1 MSEQTDVRETLHQY
15 ALSAPKT
22 SGVYLWR
29 DEKDIVIY
37 VGKAKSLK
45 NRLSSYFASKR
56 DIKTRILVSRAR
68 RIEYI
73 QTDNEYEALLLEN
86 NLIKKYKPRYNINLK
101 DGKTYPVLKITN
113 ERYPRLYRTRRI
125 QNDGA
130 RYFGPFPNVPAVDDF
145 LSLVKR
151 TYTLRQCKR
160 LKKREPCLYF
170 HIGRCSAPCA
180 DKIAESDYQKE
191 IDEIALLLEGDLKKP
206 LAELTEKMKAAA
218 AAREFEKAARI
229 RDGMQ
234 AVQALR
240 GQNSVE
246 DMDPE
251 ARDYI
256 GWAAEG
262 ALVTFTVF
270 KMRGGKVVG
279 RDLYRTESLKDE
291 SEVLPEFLIAYYTD
305 PKQIPPHIFVC
316 AGQEYELA
324 EQWFADRL
332 GVKVTIT
339 AIPLEERKQASGT
352 EADTENHTTMSKNS
366 YRTEGR
372 LGTDISKTL
381 PEGAATMDSIQ
392 TTAPVVAEK
401 APIYGDVIYDTVT
414 PDQAATTPTSGSAS
428 EVAASKQAAASDSA
442 DRLDVSNQ
450 TADISDSV
458 NRRSVPDRSMA
469 PRLPPA
475 VLRRHKAA
483 LAMAQFNAKE
493 DAARRL
499 KELGDFPALEEL
511 QKLLS
516 LDHPPHRIEGFD
528 IAHLHGKYTV
538 ASLISFKDGNP
549 DKKNYRIFRLR
560 TTDGI
565 IDDYASMR
573 EAVARRYTRLLNEAA
588 ELPDLIMIDGGIG
601 QVNAAKAVLDA
612 LELDI
617 PLVGLAEKNEE
628 LYRPHNNTPIVLPRR
643 SAALRVLQRVRDE
656 THRFANTRNNRLR
669 SKEELHLQFEQLPY
683 IGEKRAARLL
693 RSFSSIEKL
702 AAASVETAAAAARI
716 TQTQAEEVIA
726 AARKA
731 AAQSPSL

>member
-1 MSEQTDVRETLHQY
+1 MSEQADVREALHQY

-145 LSLVKR
+145 LSLIKR

-180 DKIAESDYQKE
+180 DKISETDYRKD

-234 AVQALR
+234 AVRALR

-256 GWAAEG
+256 GWASEG
-262 ALVTFTVF
+262 ALITFTVF

-291 SEVLPEFLIAYYTD
+291 AEVLPEFLIAYYTD

-339 AIPLEERKQASGT
+339 AIPLEERKQASDDTTAASIEET
-352 EADTENHTTMSKNS
+352 ESV
-366 YRTEGR
+366 
-372 LGTDISKTL
+372 
-381 PEGAATMDSIQ
+381 AATTDFIK
-392 TTAPVVAEK
+392 TTALVAAEKTPVYGAVTPDEAATAPVSDRASEPEALK
-401 APIYGDVIYDTVT
+401 QT
-414 PDQAATTPTSGSAS
+414 ATTSNNLGRSEIPERSA
-428 EVAASKQAAASDSA
+428 A
-442 DRLDVSNQ
+442 DRL
-450 TADISDSV
+450 
-458 NRRSVPDRSMA
+458 
-469 PRLPPA
+469 PPS

-493 DAARRL
+493 DAAHRV

-511 QKLLS
+511 QKILS
-516 LDHPPHRIEGFD
+516 LDRPPHRIEGFD

-628 LYRPHNNTPIVLPRR
+628 LYRPHINKPIVLPRR

-669 SKEELHLQFEQLPY
+669 SKEELHLQFEQLPH

-702 AAASVETAAAAARI
+702 AAASVEAAAAAARI
-716 TQTQAEEVIA
+716 TQAQAEEVIA
-726 AARKA
+726 AARKTA
-731 AAQSPSL
+731 LKNAL

>member
-1 MSEQTDVRETLHQY
+1 MSEQADVREALHQY

-145 LSLVKR
+145 LSLIKR

-180 DKIAESDYQKE
+180 EKISETDYRKD
-191 IDEIALLLEGDLKKP
+191 IDEIALLLEGDVKKP

-234 AVQALR
+234 AVRALR

-251 ARDYI
+251 SRDYI

-262 ALVTFTVF
+262 ALITFTVF

-305 PKQIPPHIFVC
+305 PKQIPPHIFVS

-339 AIPLEERKQASGT
+339 AIPLEDRKQASATDMESLTAVNEHSYHIDNT
-352 EADTENHTTMSKNS
+352 EA
-366 YRTEGR
+366 
-372 LGTDISKTL
+372 
-381 PEGAATMDSIQ
+381 A
-392 TTAPVVAEK
+392 VAEK
-401 APIYGDVIYDTVT
+401 TPVYGAVT
-414 PDQAATTPTSGSAS
+414 PDEAATTPVSGSAS
-428 EVAASKQAAASDSA
+428 EPEISKQTAA
-442 DRLDVSNQ
+442 DRLSP
-450 TADISDSV
+450 S
-458 NRRSVPDRSMA
+458 
-469 PRLPPA
+469 

-493 DAARRL
+493 DVARRV

-511 QKLLS
+511 QKILS
-516 LDHPPHRIEGFD
+516 LDRPPHRIEGFD

-628 LYRPHNNTPIVLPRR
+628 LYRPHINKPIVLPRR

-669 SKEELHLQFEQLPY
+669 SKEELHLQFEQLPH

-702 AAASVETAAAAARI
+702 AAASTEAAAAAARI
-716 TQTQAEEVIA
+716 TQAQAEEVIA
-726 AARKA
+726 AARKVSGHGSA
-731 AAQSPSL
+731 RV

>member
-1 MSEQTDVRETLHQY
+1 MSEQADVREALHQY

-145 LSLVKR
+145 LSLIKR

-180 DKIAESDYQKE
+180 DKISETDYRKD

-234 AVQALR
+234 AVRALR

-262 ALVTFTVF
+262 ALITFTVF

-291 SEVLPEFLIAYYTD
+291 AEVLPEFLIAYYTD

-339 AIPLEERKQASGT
+339 AIPLEERKQAAAT
-352 EADTENHTTMSKNS
+352 DTESLTAVNEHS
-366 YRTEGR
+366 YRIDNTE
-372 LGTDISKTL
+372 TAAAEKT
-381 PEGAATMDSIQ
+381 PVYGAVTPDEAA
-392 TTAPVVAEK
+392 TAPVSDRASEPEALK
-401 APIYGDVIYDTVT
+401 QT
-414 PDQAATTPTSGSAS
+414 ATTSNNLGRSEIPERSA
-428 EVAASKQAAASDSA
+428 A
-442 DRLDVSNQ
+442 DRL
-450 TADISDSV
+450 
-458 NRRSVPDRSMA
+458 
-469 PRLPPA
+469 PPS

-493 DAARRL
+493 DAARRV

-511 QKLLS
+511 QKILS
-516 LDHPPHRIEGFD
+516 LDRPPHRIEGFD

-601 QVNAAKAVLDA
+601 QVNAAKAILDA

-628 LYRPHNNTPIVLPRR
+628 LYRPHINKPIVLPRR

-669 SKEELHLQFEQLPY
+669 SKEELHLQFEQLPH

-702 AAASVETAAAAARI
+702 AAASVEAAAAAARI
-716 TQTQAEEVIA
+716 TQAQAEEVIA
-726 AARKA
+726 AARKTA
-731 AAQSPSL
+731 LKNAL

>member
-1 MSEQTDVRETLHQY
+1 MSEQADVREALHQY

-145 LSLVKR
+145 LSLIKR

-180 DKIAESDYQKE
+180 DKISETDYRKD

-234 AVQALR
+234 AVRALR

-262 ALVTFTVF
+262 ALITFTVF

-291 SEVLPEFLIAYYTD
+291 AEVLPEFLIAYYTD

-339 AIPLEERKQASGT
+339 AIPLEDRRQAAATDTESPTAVNEHSYHIDNTEAAAAEKTPVYGAVT
-352 EADTENHTTMSKNS
+352 PDEADTV
-366 YRTEGR
+366 
-372 LGTDISKTL
+372 
-381 PEGAATMDSIQ
+381 
-392 TTAPVVAEK
+392 PV
-401 APIYGDVIYDTVT
+401 
-414 PDQAATTPTSGSAS
+414 SGSAS
-428 EVAASKQAAASDSA
+428 EPETAKQTAASSNSVDRSEIPERSAA
-442 DRLDVSNQ
+442 DRL
-450 TADISDSV
+450 
-458 NRRSVPDRSMA
+458 
-469 PRLPPA
+469 PPS

-493 DAARRL
+493 DAVRRV

-511 QKLLS
+511 QKILS
-516 LDHPPHRIEGFD
+516 LDRPPHRIEGFD

-628 LYRPHNNTPIVLPRR
+628 LYRPHINKPIVLPRR

-669 SKEELHLQFEQLPY
+669 SKEELHLQFEQLPH

-702 AAASVETAAAAARI
+702 AAASVEAAAAAARI
-716 TQTQAEEVIA
+716 TQAQAEEVIA
-726 AARKA
+726 AARETALKNA
-731 AAQSPSL
+731 L

>member
-1 MSEQTDVRETLHQY
+1 MSEQADVREALHQY

-145 LSLVKR
+145 LSLIKR

-180 DKIAESDYQKE
+180 DKISETDYRKD

-234 AVQALR
+234 AVRALR

-262 ALVTFTVF
+262 ALITFTVF

-291 SEVLPEFLIAYYTD
+291 AEVLPEFLIAYYTD

-324 EQWFADRL
+324 EQWFANRL

-339 AIPLEERKQASGT
+339 AIPLEERKQAAATDTESLTAVNEHSYRIDNT
-352 EADTENHTTMSKNS
+352 EAAAAE
-366 YRTEGR
+366 
-372 LGTDISKTL
+372 KT
-381 PEGAATMDSIQ
+381 PVYGAVTPDEAA
-392 TTAPVVAEK
+392 TAPVSDRASE
-401 APIYGDVIYDTVT
+401 
-414 PDQAATTPTSGSAS
+414 PDALKQTAATSNTAGRSEIPERSA
-428 EVAASKQAAASDSA
+428 A
-442 DRLDVSNQ
+442 DRLHPS
-450 TADISDSV
+450 
-458 NRRSVPDRSMA
+458 
-469 PRLPPA
+469 

-493 DAARRL
+493 DAARRI

-511 QKLLS
+511 QKILS
-516 LDHPPHRIEGFD
+516 LDRPPHRIEGFD

-628 LYRPHNNTPIVLPRR
+628 LYRPHINKPIVLPRR

-669 SKEELHLQFEQLPY
+669 SKEELHLRFEQLPH

-702 AAASVETAAAAARI
+702 AAASVEAAAAAARI
-716 TQTQAEEVIA
+716 TQAQAEEVIA
-726 AARKA
+726 AARKTA
-731 AAQSPSL
+731 LKNAL

>member
-1 MSEQTDVRETLHQY
+1 MSEQADVREALHQY

-145 LSLVKR
+145 LSLIKR

-180 DKIAESDYQKE
+180 DKISETDYRKD

-234 AVQALR
+234 AVRALR

-291 SEVLPEFLIAYYTD
+291 AEVLPEFLIAYYTD

-316 AGQEYELA
+316 AGQEYELT

-339 AIPLEERKQASGT
+339 AIPLEDRKQASATDTESLTAVNEHSYNIDNTEAAVAEKTPVYGAVT
-352 EADTENHTTMSKNS
+352 PDEADTV
-366 YRTEGR
+366 
-372 LGTDISKTL
+372 
-381 PEGAATMDSIQ
+381 
-392 TTAPVVAEK
+392 PV
-401 APIYGDVIYDTVT
+401 
-414 PDQAATTPTSGSAS
+414 SGSAS
-428 EVAASKQAAASDSA
+428 EPEVSKQTAATSNTAGRSEIPERSAA
-442 DRLDVSNQ
+442 DRL
-450 TADISDSV
+450 
-458 NRRSVPDRSMA
+458 
-469 PRLPPA
+469 PPS

-493 DAARRL
+493 DAARRI

-511 QKLLS
+511 QKILS
-516 LDHPPHRIEGFD
+516 LDRPPHRIEGFD

-628 LYRPHNNTPIVLPRR
+628 LYRPHINKPIVLPRR

-669 SKEELHLQFEQLPY
+669 SKEELHLQFEQLPH

-702 AAASVETAAAAARI
+702 AAASVEAAAAAARI
-716 TQTQAEEVIA
+716 TQAQAEEVIA
-726 AARKA
+726 AARKTA
-731 AAQSPSL
+731 ARPAL

>member
-1 MSEQTDVRETLHQY
+1 MSEQADVREALHQY

-37 VGKAKSLK
+37 IGKAKSLK

-113 ERYPRLYRTRRI
+113 ERYPRLFRTRRI

-145 LSLVKR
+145 LSLIKR

-180 DKIAESDYQKE
+180 DKISETDYRKD

-234 AVQALR
+234 AVRALR

-262 ALVTFTVF
+262 ALITFTVF

-291 SEVLPEFLIAYYTD
+291 AEVLPEFLIAYYTD
-305 PKQIPPHIFVC
+305 PKQTPPHIFVC

-339 AIPLEERKQASGT
+339 AIPLEDRKQASDDTTAAFIEET
-352 EADTENHTTMSKNS
+352 ESV
-366 YRTEGR
+366 
-372 LGTDISKTL
+372 
-381 PEGAATMDSIQ
+381 AATTDFIQ
-392 TTAPVVAEK
+392 TTALVAAEK
-401 APIYGDVIYDTVT
+401 TPVYG
-414 PDQAATTPTSGSAS
+414 
-428 EVAASKQAAASDSA
+428 
-442 DRLDVSNQ
+442 
-450 TADISDSV
+450 TAI
-458 NRRSVPDRSMA
+458 
-469 PRLPPA
+469 
-475 VLRRHKAA
+475 LRRHKAA

-493 DAARRL
+493 DAARRI

-511 QKLLS
+511 QKILS
-516 LDHPPHRIEGFD
+516 LDRPPHRIEGFD

-601 QVNAAKAVLDA
+601 QVNAAKAILDA

-628 LYRPHNNTPIVLPRR
+628 LYRPHINKPIILPRR

-669 SKEELHLQFEQLPY
+669 SKEELHLRFEQLPH

-702 AAASVETAAAAARI
+702 AAASVEAAAAAARI
-716 TQTQAEEVIA
+716 TQAQAEEVIA

-731 AAQSPSL
+731 AARPVL

>member
-1 MSEQTDVRETLHQY
+1 MSEQADVREALHQY

-45 NRLSSYFASKR
+45 NRLSSYFASRR

-113 ERYPRLYRTRRI
+113 ERYPRIYRTRRI

-130 RYFGPFPNVPAVDDF
+130 RYFGPFPNVPAIDDF

-151 TYTLRQCKR
+151 TYGLRQCKH

-180 DKIAESDYQKE
+180 DKISESDYRKD

-234 AVQALR
+234 AVRALR
-240 GQNSVE
+240 GQNTVE

-251 ARDYI
+251 SRDYI

-262 ALVTFTVF
+262 VLITFTVF

-291 SEVLPEFLIAYYTD
+291 AEVLPEFLIAYYTD

-324 EQWFADRL
+324 EQWFADKL

-339 AIPLEERKQASGT
+339 AIPLDGQKHHH
-352 EADTENHTTMSKNS
+352 EADTAVASVPGKTAVSVAAEKTPVYAADTT
-366 YRTEGR
+366 
-372 LGTDISKTL
+372 DL
-381 PEGAATMDSIQ
+381 PDTADAATVDNKDLPDVPERIVKATGNAASGGITSLNTARTA
-392 TTAPVVAEK
+392 TTA
-401 APIYGDVIYDTVT
+401 
-414 PDQAATTPTSGSAS
+414 
-428 EVAASKQAAASDSA
+428 
-442 DRLDVSNQ
+442 
-450 TADISDSV
+450 
-458 NRRSVPDRSMA
+458 M
-469 PRLPPA
+469 PPA
-475 VLRRHKAA
+475 ILRRHKAA

-493 DAARRL
+493 DAARRI

-511 QKLLS
+511 QKILS
-516 LDHPPHRIEGFD
+516 LDRPPHRIEGFD

-628 LYRPHNNTPIVLPRR
+628 LYRPHINKPIVLPRR

-669 SKEELHLQFEQLPY
+669 SKEELHLRFEQLPH

-702 AAASVETAAAAARI
+702 TAASPEAAAAAAGI
-716 TQTQAEEVIA
+716 TQAQAEEVIN

-731 AAQSPSL
+731 TAHTDL

>member
-1 MSEQTDVRETLHQY
+1 MSEQADVREALHQY

-145 LSLVKR
+145 LSLIKR

-180 DKIAESDYQKE
+180 DKISETDYRKD

-234 AVQALR
+234 AVRALR

-291 SEVLPEFLIAYYTD
+291 AEVLPEFLIAYYTD

-339 AIPLEERKQASGT
+339 AIPLEDRKQASATDTESLTAVNEHSYNIDNT
-352 EADTENHTTMSKNS
+352 EAAVAE
-366 YRTEGR
+366 
-372 LGTDISKTL
+372 KT
-381 PEGAATMDSIQ
+381 PVYGAVTPDEAA
-392 TTAPVVAEK
+392 TAPVS
-401 APIYGDVIYDTVT
+401 D
-414 PDQAATTPTSGSAS
+414 SAS
-428 EVAASKQAAASDSA
+428 EPEALKQTAATSNSAGRSEIPERSAA
-442 DRLDVSNQ
+442 DRL
-450 TADISDSV
+450 
-458 NRRSVPDRSMA
+458 
-469 PRLPPA
+469 PPS

-493 DAARRL
+493 DAARRI

-511 QKLLS
+511 QKILS
-516 LDHPPHRIEGFD
+516 LDRPPHRIEGFD

-560 TTDGI
+560 TTDDI

-628 LYRPHNNTPIVLPRR
+628 LYRPHINKPIVLPRR

-669 SKEELHLQFEQLPY
+669 SKEELHLQFEQLPH

-702 AAASVETAAAAARI
+702 AAASVEAAAAAARI
-716 TQTQAEEVIA
+716 TQAQAEEVIA
-726 AARKA
+726 AARKTA
-731 AAQSPSL
+731 LKDAL

>member
-1 MSEQTDVRETLHQY
+1 MSEQADVREALHQY

-101 DGKTYPVLKITN
+101 DGQTYPVLKITN
-113 ERYPRLYRTRRI
+113 ERYPRLFRTRRI

-145 LSLVKR
+145 LSLIKR

-180 DKIAESDYQKE
+180 DKISETDYRKD

-234 AVQALR
+234 AVRALR

-262 ALVTFTVF
+262 ALITFTVF

-291 SEVLPEFLIAYYTD
+291 AEVLPEFLIAYYTD

-339 AIPLEERKQASGT
+339 AIPLEDRKQASATDTESLTAVNEHSYNIDNTEAAVAEKTPVYGAVT
-352 EADTENHTTMSKNS
+352 PDEADTV
-366 YRTEGR
+366 
-372 LGTDISKTL
+372 
-381 PEGAATMDSIQ
+381 
-392 TTAPVVAEK
+392 PV
-401 APIYGDVIYDTVT
+401 
-414 PDQAATTPTSGSAS
+414 SGSAS
-428 EVAASKQAAASDSA
+428 EPEVSKQTAATSNTAGRSEIPERSAA
-442 DRLDVSNQ
+442 DRL
-450 TADISDSV
+450 
-458 NRRSVPDRSMA
+458 
-469 PRLPPA
+469 PPS

-493 DAARRL
+493 DAARRV

-511 QKLLS
+511 QKILS
-516 LDHPPHRIEGFD
+516 LDRPPHRIEGFD

-565 IDDYASMR
+565 IDVYASMR

-628 LYRPHNNTPIVLPRR
+628 LYRPHINKPIVLPRR

-669 SKEELHLQFEQLPY
+669 SKEELHLRFEQLPH

-702 AAASVETAAAAARI
+702 AAASVEAAAAAARI
-716 TQTQAEEVIA
+716 TQAQAEEVIA

-731 AAQSPSL
+731 TARPVL

>member
-1 MSEQTDVRETLHQY
+1 MSEQADVREALHQY

-145 LSLVKR
+145 LSLIKR

-180 DKIAESDYQKE
+180 DKISETDYRKD

-234 AVQALR
+234 AVRALR

-262 ALVTFTVF
+262 ALITFTVF

-291 SEVLPEFLIAYYTD
+291 AEVLPEFLIAYYTD

-339 AIPLEERKQASGT
+339 AIPLEDRKQASATDTESLTAINERSYHIDNTETAAAEKTPVYGAVT
-352 EADTENHTTMSKNS
+352 PDEADTT
-366 YRTEGR
+366 
-372 LGTDISKTL
+372 
-381 PEGAATMDSIQ
+381 
-392 TTAPVVAEK
+392 PV
-401 APIYGDVIYDTVT
+401 
-414 PDQAATTPTSGSAS
+414 SGSAS
-428 EVAASKQAAASDSA
+428 EPEVSKQTAAISNTAGRSEIPERSAA
-442 DRLDVSNQ
+442 DRL
-450 TADISDSV
+450 
-458 NRRSVPDRSMA
+458 
-469 PRLPPA
+469 PPS

-493 DAARRL
+493 DAARRI

-511 QKLLS
+511 QKILS
-516 LDHPPHRIEGFD
+516 LDRPPHRIEGFD

-601 QVNAAKAVLDA
+601 QVNAAKTVLDA

-628 LYRPHNNTPIVLPRR
+628 LYRPHINKPIVLPRR

-669 SKEELHLQFEQLPY
+669 SKEELHLQFEQLPH

-702 AAASVETAAAAARI
+702 AAASVEAAAAAARI
-716 TQTQAEEVIA
+716 TQAQAEEVIA
-726 AARKA
+726 AARKTA
-731 AAQSPSL
+731 LKNAL

>member
-1 MSEQTDVRETLHQY
+1 MSEQADVREALHQY

-145 LSLVKR
+145 LSLIKR

-180 DKIAESDYQKE
+180 DKISETDYRKD

-234 AVQALR
+234 AVRALR

-291 SEVLPEFLIAYYTD
+291 AEVLPEFLIAYYTD

-339 AIPLEERKQASGT
+339 AIPLEDRKQASATDTESLTAVNEHSYNIDNTEAAAAEKTPVYGAVT
-352 EADTENHTTMSKNS
+352 PDEADTV
-366 YRTEGR
+366 
-372 LGTDISKTL
+372 
-381 PEGAATMDSIQ
+381 
-392 TTAPVVAEK
+392 PV
-401 APIYGDVIYDTVT
+401 
-414 PDQAATTPTSGSAS
+414 SGSAS
-428 EVAASKQAAASDSA
+428 EPEVSKQTAATSNTAGRSEIPERSAA
-442 DRLDVSNQ
+442 DRL
-450 TADISDSV
+450 
-458 NRRSVPDRSMA
+458 
-469 PRLPPA
+469 PPS

-493 DAARRL
+493 DAARRI

-511 QKLLS
+511 QKILS
-516 LDHPPHRIEGFD
+516 LDRPPHRIEGFD

-628 LYRPHNNTPIVLPRR
+628 LYRPHINKPIVLPRR

-669 SKEELHLQFEQLPY
+669 SKEELHLQFEQLPH

-702 AAASVETAAAAARI
+702 AAASVEAAAAAARI
-716 TQTQAEEVIA
+716 TQAQAEEVIA
-726 AARKA
+726 AARKTA
-731 AAQSPSL
+731 ARPASL

>member
-1 MSEQTDVRETLHQY
+1 MSEQADVREALHQY

-145 LSLVKR
+145 LSLIKR

-180 DKIAESDYQKE
+180 DKISETDYRKD

-206 LAELTEKMKAAA
+206 LAELTEKMKDAA

-234 AVQALR
+234 AVRALR

-262 ALVTFTVF
+262 ALITFTVF

-291 SEVLPEFLIAYYTD
+291 AEVLPEFLIAYYTD
-305 PKQIPPHIFVC
+305 PKQTPPHIFVC

-339 AIPLEERKQASGT
+339 AIPLEERKQASATDTESLTAVNEHSYHIDNTEAAAAEKTPVYGAVT
-352 EADTENHTTMSKNS
+352 PDEADTT
-366 YRTEGR
+366 
-372 LGTDISKTL
+372 
-381 PEGAATMDSIQ
+381 
-392 TTAPVVAEK
+392 PV
-401 APIYGDVIYDTVT
+401 
-414 PDQAATTPTSGSAS
+414 SGSAS
-428 EVAASKQAAASDSA
+428 EPETAKQTAASSNSVDRSEIPERSAA
-442 DRLDVSNQ
+442 DRL
-450 TADISDSV
+450 
-458 NRRSVPDRSMA
+458 
-469 PRLPPA
+469 PPS

-493 DAARRL
+493 DAARRV

-511 QKLLS
+511 QKILS
-516 LDHPPHRIEGFD
+516 LDRPPHRIEGFD

-538 ASLISFKDGNP
+538 ASLISFMDGNP

-628 LYRPHNNTPIVLPRR
+628 LYRPHINKPIVLPRR

-669 SKEELHLQFEQLPY
+669 SKEELHLQFEQLPH

-702 AAASVETAAAAARI
+702 AAASVEAAAAAARI
-716 TQTQAEEVIA
+716 TQAQAEEVIA
-726 AARKA
+726 AARKTA
-731 AAQSPSL
+731 LKNAL

>member
-1 MSEQTDVRETLHQY
+1 MSEQADVREALHQY

-145 LSLVKR
+145 LSLIKR

-180 DKIAESDYQKE
+180 DKISETDYRKD

-234 AVQALR
+234 AVRALR

-262 ALVTFTVF
+262 ALITFTVF

-291 SEVLPEFLIAYYTD
+291 AEVLPEFLIAYYTD

-324 EQWFADRL
+324 EQWVADRL

-339 AIPLEERKQASGT
+339 AIPLEDRKQVAAT
-352 EADTENHTTMSKNS
+352 DTESPTAVNEHS
-366 YRTEGR
+366 YHIDNTE
-372 LGTDISKTL
+372 TAAAEKT
-381 PEGAATMDSIQ
+381 PVYGAVTPDEAA
-392 TTAPVVAEK
+392 TAPVSDRASEPEALK
-401 APIYGDVIYDTVT
+401 QT
-414 PDQAATTPTSGSAS
+414 ATTSNNLGRSEIPERSA
-428 EVAASKQAAASDSA
+428 A
-442 DRLDVSNQ
+442 DRL
-450 TADISDSV
+450 
-458 NRRSVPDRSMA
+458 
-469 PRLPPA
+469 PPS

-493 DAARRL
+493 DAARRI

-511 QKLLS
+511 QKILS
-516 LDHPPHRIEGFD
+516 LDRPPHRIEGFD

-628 LYRPHNNTPIVLPRR
+628 LYRPHINKPIVLPRR

-669 SKEELHLQFEQLPY
+669 SKEELHLQFEQLPH

-702 AAASVETAAAAARI
+702 AAASVEAAAAAARI
-716 TQTQAEEVIA
+716 TQAQAEEVIA
-726 AARKA
+726 AARKTA
-731 AAQSPSL
+731 LKNAL

>member
-1 MSEQTDVRETLHQY
+1 MSEQADVREALHQY

-45 NRLSSYFASKR
+45 NRLSSYFASRR

-130 RYFGPFPNVPAVDDF
+130 RYFGPFPNVPAIDDF

-151 TYTLRQCKR
+151 TYGLRQCKR

-180 DKIAESDYQKE
+180 DKISESDYRKD

-234 AVQALR
+234 AVRALR
-240 GQNSVE
+240 GQNTVE

-262 ALVTFTVF
+262 ALITFTVF
-270 KMRGGKVVG
+270 KMRDGKVVG

-291 SEVLPEFLIAYYTD
+291 AEVLPEFLIAYYTD

-324 EQWFADRL
+324 EQWFADKL
-332 GVKVTIT
+332 GVNVTIT
-339 AIPLEERKQASGT
+339 AIPLDGQKPRH
-352 EADTENHTTMSKNS
+352 EADA
-366 YRTEGR
+366 
-372 LGTDISKTL
+372 D
-381 PEGAATMDSIQ
+381 
-392 TTAPVVAEK
+392 
-401 APIYGDVIYDTVT
+401 
-414 PDQAATTPTSGSAS
+414 
-428 EVAASKQAAASDSA
+428 AAASVPGKTAVPVAAEKTPVYAA
-442 DRLDVSNQ
+442 DTTDTIDVPN
-450 TADISDSV
+450 TAYATAAMS
-458 NRRSVPDRSMA
+458 
-469 PRLPPA
+469 PA
-475 VLRRHKAA
+475 ILRRHRAA
-483 LAMAQFNAKE
+483 LEMAQFNAKE
-493 DAARRL
+493 DAARRI

-511 QKLLS
+511 QKILS
-516 LDHPPHRIEGFD
+516 LDRPPHRIEGFD

-628 LYRPHNNTPIVLPRR
+628 LYRPHINKPIVLPRR

-669 SKEELHLQFEQLPY
+669 SKEELHLQFEQLPH

-702 AAASVETAAAAARI
+702 AAASPEAAAAAARI
-716 TQTQAEEVIA
+716 TQAQAQEVIA

-731 AAQSPSL
+731 TVRTAL

>member
-1 MSEQTDVRETLHQY
+1 MSEQADVREALHQY

-145 LSLVKR
+145 LSLIKR

-180 DKIAESDYQKE
+180 DKISETDYRKD

-234 AVQALR
+234 AVRALR

-256 GWAAEG
+256 GWATEG
-262 ALVTFTVF
+262 ALITFTVF

-291 SEVLPEFLIAYYTD
+291 AEVLPEFLIAYYTD

-339 AIPLEERKQASGT
+339 AIPLEDRKQASATDTESLTAVNEHSYNIDNT
-352 EADTENHTTMSKNS
+352 EA
-366 YRTEGR
+366 
-372 LGTDISKTL
+372 
-381 PEGAATMDSIQ
+381 A
-392 TTAPVVAEK
+392 VAEK
-401 APIYGDVIYDTVT
+401 TSVYGADT
-414 PDQAATTPTSGSAS
+414 AA
-428 EVAASKQAAASDSA
+428 VSDSVDCRNVPERFAA
-442 DRLDVSNQ
+442 DRL
-450 TADISDSV
+450 
-458 NRRSVPDRSMA
+458 
-469 PRLPPA
+469 PPS

-493 DAARRL
+493 DAARRI

-511 QKLLS
+511 QKILS
-516 LDHPPHRIEGFD
+516 LDRPPHRIEGFD

-628 LYRPHNNTPIVLPRR
+628 LYRPHINKPIVLPRR

-669 SKEELHLQFEQLPY
+669 SKEELHLQFEQLPH

-702 AAASVETAAAAARI
+702 AAASVEAAATAARI
-716 TQTQAEEVIA
+716 TQAQAEEVIA
-726 AARKA
+726 AARKTA
-731 AAQSPSL
+731 ARPAL

>member
-1 MSEQTDVRETLHQY
+1 MSEQADVREALHQY

-45 NRLSSYFASKR
+45 NRLTSYFASKR

-145 LSLVKR
+145 LSLIKR

-180 DKIAESDYQKE
+180 DKISETDYRKD
-191 IDEIALLLEGDLKKP
+191 IDEIALLLEGDLEKP

-229 RDGMQ
+229 RDGIQ
-234 AVQALR
+234 AVRALR

-262 ALVTFTVF
+262 ALITFTVF

-291 SEVLPEFLIAYYTD
+291 AEVLPEFLIAYYTD

-339 AIPLEERKQASGT
+339 AIPLEDRKQASAT
-352 EADTENHTTMSKNS
+352 DTESITAVNEHS
-366 YRTEGR
+366 YHIDNTE
-372 LGTDISKTL
+372 T
-381 PEGAATMDSIQ
+381 AA
-392 TTAPVVAEK
+392 AEK
-401 APIYGDVIYDTVT
+401 TPVYGAVT
-414 PDQAATTPTSGSAS
+414 PDEAATVPVSGSAS
-428 EVAASKQAAASDSA
+428 EPEVSKQTEAT
-442 DRLDVSNQ
+442 SN
-450 TADISDSV
+450 SV
-458 NRRSVPDRSMA
+458 DRSEIPERSA
-469 PRLPPA
+469 TDRLPPS

-493 DAARRL
+493 DAARRV

-511 QKLLS
+511 QKILS
-516 LDHPPHRIEGFD
+516 LDRPPHRIEGFD

-628 LYRPHNNTPIVLPRR
+628 LYLPHINKPIVLPRR

-669 SKEELHLQFEQLPY
+669 SKEELHLQFEQLPH

-702 AAASVETAAAAARI
+702 AAASVEAAAAAARI
-716 TQTQAEEVIA
+716 TQAQAEEVIA
-726 AARKA
+726 AARKTA
-731 AAQSPSL
+731 TRPTL

>member
-1 MSEQTDVRETLHQY
+1 MSEQADVREALHQY

-145 LSLVKR
+145 LSLIKR

-180 DKIAESDYQKE
+180 DKISETDYRKD

-234 AVQALR
+234 AVRALR

-262 ALVTFTVF
+262 ALITFTVF

-291 SEVLPEFLIAYYTD
+291 AEVLPEFLIAYYTD

-339 AIPLEERKQASGT
+339 AIPLEERKQAS
-352 EADTENHTTMSKNS
+352 D
-366 YRTEGR
+366 
-372 LGTDISKTL
+372 D
-381 PEGAATMDSIQ
+381 
-392 TTAPVVAEK
+392 TTAASIEETESV
-401 APIYGDVIYDTVT
+401 
-414 PDQAATTPTSGSAS
+414 AATTDFIKTTAL
-428 EVAASKQAAASDSA
+428 VAAEKMPVYSAA
-442 DRLDVSNQ
+442 
-450 TADISDSV
+450 I
-458 NRRSVPDRSMA
+458 
-469 PRLPPA
+469 
-475 VLRRHKAA
+475 LRRHKAA

-493 DAARRL
+493 DAARRV

-511 QKLLS
+511 QKILS
-516 LDHPPHRIEGFD
+516 LDRPPHRIEGFD

-601 QVNAAKAVLDA
+601 QVNAAKAVLDT

-628 LYRPHNNTPIVLPRR
+628 LYRPHINKPIVLPRR

-669 SKEELHLQFEQLPY
+669 SKEELHLQFEQLPH

-702 AAASVETAAAAARI
+702 AAASVEAAAAAARI
-716 TQTQAEEVIA
+716 TPAQAEEVIA
-726 AARKA
+726 AARETALKNA
-731 AAQSPSL
+731 L

>member
-1 MSEQTDVRETLHQY
+1 MSEQADVREALHQY

-145 LSLVKR
+145 LSLIKR

-180 DKIAESDYQKE
+180 DKISETDYRKD

-218 AAREFEKAARI
+218 AAREFEKASRI

-234 AVQALR
+234 AVRALR
-240 GQNSVE
+240 GQNAVE

-262 ALVTFTVF
+262 ALITFTVF

-291 SEVLPEFLIAYYTD
+291 AEVLPEFLIAYYTD

-339 AIPLEERKQASGT
+339 AIPLEDRKQVAAT
-352 EADTENHTTMSKNS
+352 DTESPTAVNEHS
-366 YRTEGR
+366 YHIDNTE
-372 LGTDISKTL
+372 TAAAEKT
-381 PEGAATMDSIQ
+381 PVYGAVTPDEAA
-392 TTAPVVAEK
+392 TAPVSDRASEPEALK
-401 APIYGDVIYDTVT
+401 QT
-414 PDQAATTPTSGSAS
+414 ATTSNNLGRSEIPERSA
-428 EVAASKQAAASDSA
+428 A
-442 DRLDVSNQ
+442 DRL
-450 TADISDSV
+450 
-458 NRRSVPDRSMA
+458 
-469 PRLPPA
+469 PPS

-493 DAARRL
+493 DAARRI

-511 QKLLS
+511 QKILS
-516 LDHPPHRIEGFD
+516 LDRPPHRIEGFD

-628 LYRPHNNTPIVLPRR
+628 LYRPHINKPIVLPRR

-669 SKEELHLQFEQLPY
+669 SKEELHLQFEQLPH

-702 AAASVETAAAAARI
+702 AAASVEAAAAAARI
-716 TQTQAEEVIA
+716 TQAQAEEVIA
-726 AARKA
+726 AARKTA
-731 AAQSPSL
+731 LKNAL

>member
-1 MSEQTDVRETLHQY
+1 MSEQADVREALHQY

-145 LSLVKR
+145 LSLIKR

-180 DKIAESDYQKE
+180 DKISETDYRKD

-234 AVQALR
+234 AVWALR

-262 ALVTFTVF
+262 ALITFTVF

-291 SEVLPEFLIAYYTD
+291 AEVLPEFLIAYYTD

-339 AIPLEERKQASGT
+339 AIPLEERKQAAATDTESLTAVNEHSYRIDNT
-352 EADTENHTTMSKNS
+352 EAAAAE
-366 YRTEGR
+366 
-372 LGTDISKTL
+372 KT
-381 PEGAATMDSIQ
+381 PVYGAVTPDEAA
-392 TTAPVVAEK
+392 TAPVSDRASE
-401 APIYGDVIYDTVT
+401 
-414 PDQAATTPTSGSAS
+414 PDALKQTAATSNTAGRSEIPERSA
-428 EVAASKQAAASDSA
+428 A
-442 DRLDVSNQ
+442 DRL
-450 TADISDSV
+450 
-458 NRRSVPDRSMA
+458 
-469 PRLPPA
+469 PPS

-493 DAARRL
+493 DAARRV

-511 QKLLS
+511 QKILS
-516 LDHPPHRIEGFD
+516 LDRPPHRIEGFD

-628 LYRPHNNTPIVLPRR
+628 LYRPHINKPIVLPRR

-669 SKEELHLQFEQLPY
+669 SKEELHLQFEQLPH

-702 AAASVETAAAAARI
+702 AAASVEAAAAAARI
-716 TQTQAEEVIA
+716 TQAQAEEVIA
-726 AARKA
+726 AARKTA
-731 AAQSPSL
+731 LKNAL

>member
-1 MSEQTDVRETLHQY
+1 MSEQADAREALHQY

-145 LSLVKR
+145 LSLIKR

-180 DKIAESDYQKE
+180 DKISETDYRKD

-234 AVQALR
+234 AVRALR

-262 ALVTFTVF
+262 ALITFTVF

-291 SEVLPEFLIAYYTD
+291 AEVLPEFLIAYYTD
-305 PKQIPPHIFVC
+305 PKQTPPHIFVC

-324 EQWFADRL
+324 EQWFADWL
-332 GVKVTIT
+332 GVKVIIT
-339 AIPLEERKQASGT
+339 AIPLEDRKQASATDTESLTAVNEHSYNIDNT
-352 EADTENHTTMSKNS
+352 EAAAAE
-366 YRTEGR
+366 
-372 LGTDISKTL
+372 KT
-381 PEGAATMDSIQ
+381 PVYGAVTPDEAA
-392 TTAPVVAEK
+392 TAPV
-401 APIYGDVIYDTVT
+401 
-414 PDQAATTPTSGSAS
+414 SGSAS
-428 EVAASKQAAASDSA
+428 EPEVSKQ
-442 DRLDVSNQ
+442 
-450 TADISDSV
+450 TATD
-458 NRRSVPDRSMA
+458 
-469 PRLPPA
+469 RLPPS

-493 DAARRL
+493 DAARRV

-511 QKLLS
+511 QKILS
-516 LDHPPHRIEGFD
+516 LDRPPHRIEGFD

-601 QVNAAKAVLDA
+601 QVNAAKAILDA

-628 LYRPHNNTPIVLPRR
+628 LYRPHINKPIILPRR

-669 SKEELHLQFEQLPY
+669 SKEELHLRFEQLPH

-702 AAASVETAAAAARI
+702 AAASVEAAAAAARI
-716 TQTQAEEVIA
+716 TQAQAEEVIA

-731 AAQSPSL
+731 TARPVL

>member
-1 MSEQTDVRETLHQY
+1 MSEQADVREALHQY

-145 LSLVKR
+145 LSLIKR

-180 DKIAESDYQKE
+180 DKISETDYRKD

-234 AVQALR
+234 AVRALR

-291 SEVLPEFLIAYYTD
+291 AEVLPEFLIAYYTD

-339 AIPLEERKQASGT
+339 AIPLEDRKQASAT
-352 EADTENHTTMSKNS
+352 DTESLTAVNEHSYNIDNTEAAVAEKTPVYDADTPDEADTV
-366 YRTEGR
+366 
-372 LGTDISKTL
+372 
-381 PEGAATMDSIQ
+381 
-392 TTAPVVAEK
+392 PVS
-401 APIYGDVIYDTVT
+401 D
-414 PDQAATTPTSGSAS
+414 SAS
-428 EVAASKQAAASDSA
+428 EPEALKQTAATSNSAGRSEIPDRTRAVSDSVDCRNLPKRPAA
-442 DRLDVSNQ
+442 DRL
-450 TADISDSV
+450 
-458 NRRSVPDRSMA
+458 
-469 PRLPPA
+469 PPS

-493 DAARRL
+493 DAARRI

-511 QKLLS
+511 QKILS
-516 LDHPPHRIEGFD
+516 LDRPPHRIEGFD

-628 LYRPHNNTPIVLPRR
+628 LYRPHINKPIVLPRR

-669 SKEELHLQFEQLPY
+669 SKEELHLQFEQLPH

-702 AAASVETAAAAARI
+702 AAASVEAAAAAARI
-716 TQTQAEEVIA
+716 TPTQAEEVIA
-726 AARKA
+726 AARKTA
-731 AAQSPSL
+731 ARPAL

>member
-1 MSEQTDVRETLHQY
+1 MSEQADVREALHQY

-45 NRLSSYFASKR
+45 NRLSSYFASRR

-130 RYFGPFPNVPAVDDF
+130 RYFGPFPNVPAIDDF

-151 TYTLRQCKR
+151 TYGLRQCKR

-180 DKIAESDYQKE
+180 DKISESDYRKD

-234 AVQALR
+234 AVRALR

-291 SEVLPEFLIAYYTD
+291 AEVLPEFLIAYYTD

-324 EQWFADRL
+324 EQWFADKL
-332 GVKVTIT
+332 GVNVTIT
-339 AIPLEERKQASGT
+339 AIPLDGQKPRH
-352 EADTENHTTMSKNS
+352 EADA
-366 YRTEGR
+366 
-372 LGTDISKTL
+372 D
-381 PEGAATMDSIQ
+381 
-392 TTAPVVAEK
+392 
-401 APIYGDVIYDTVT
+401 
-414 PDQAATTPTSGSAS
+414 
-428 EVAASKQAAASDSA
+428 AAASVPGKTAVPVAAEKTPVYAA
-442 DRLDVSNQ
+442 DTTDTIDVPN
-450 TADISDSV
+450 TAYATAA
-458 NRRSVPDRSMA
+458 M
-469 PRLPPA
+469 PPA
-475 VLRRHKAA
+475 ILRRHRAA
-483 LAMAQFNAKE
+483 LEMAQFNAKE
-493 DAARRL
+493 DAARRI

-511 QKLLS
+511 QKILS
-516 LDHPPHRIEGFD
+516 LDRPPHRIEGFD

-560 TTDGI
+560 TTDGV

-628 LYRPHNNTPIVLPRR
+628 LYRPHINKPIVLPRR

-669 SKEELHLQFEQLPY
+669 SKEELHLQFEQLPH

-702 AAASVETAAAAARI
+702 AAASPEAAAAAARI
-716 TQTQAEEVIA
+716 TQAQAQEVIA

-731 AAQSPSL
+731 TVRTAL

>member
-1 MSEQTDVRETLHQY
+1 MSEQADVREALHQY

-45 NRLSSYFASKR
+45 NRLSSYFASRR

-130 RYFGPFPNVPAVDDF
+130 RYFGPFPNVPAIDDF

-151 TYTLRQCKR
+151 TYGLRQCKR

-180 DKIAESDYQKE
+180 DKISESDYRKD

-234 AVQALR
+234 AVRALR

-291 SEVLPEFLIAYYTD
+291 AEVLPEFLIAYYTD

-324 EQWFADRL
+324 EQWFADKL
-332 GVKVTIT
+332 GVNVTIT
-339 AIPLEERKQASGT
+339 AIPLDGQKPRH
-352 EADTENHTTMSKNS
+352 EADA
-366 YRTEGR
+366 
-372 LGTDISKTL
+372 D
-381 PEGAATMDSIQ
+381 
-392 TTAPVVAEK
+392 
-401 APIYGDVIYDTVT
+401 
-414 PDQAATTPTSGSAS
+414 
-428 EVAASKQAAASDSA
+428 AAASVPGKTAVPVAAEKTPVYAA
-442 DRLDVSNQ
+442 DTTDTIDVPN
-450 TADISDSV
+450 TAYATAAMS
-458 NRRSVPDRSMA
+458 
-469 PRLPPA
+469 PA
-475 VLRRHKAA
+475 ILRRHRAA
-483 LAMAQFNAKE
+483 LEMAQFNAKE
-493 DAARRL
+493 DAARRI

-511 QKLLS
+511 QKILS
-516 LDHPPHRIEGFD
+516 LDRPPHRIEGFD

-628 LYRPHNNTPIVLPRR
+628 LYRPHINKPIVLPRR

-669 SKEELHLQFEQLPY
+669 SKEELHLQFEQLPH

-702 AAASVETAAAAARI
+702 AAASVEAAAAAARI
-716 TQTQAEEVIA
+716 TQAQAEEVIA

-731 AAQSPSL
+731 TARPVL

>member
-1 MSEQTDVRETLHQY
+1 MSEQADVREALHQY

-145 LSLVKR
+145 LSLIKR

-180 DKIAESDYQKE
+180 DKISETDYRKD

-234 AVQALR
+234 AVRALR

-262 ALVTFTVF
+262 ALITFTVF

-291 SEVLPEFLIAYYTD
+291 AEVLPEFLIAYYTD
-305 PKQIPPHIFVC
+305 PKQTPPHIFVC

-324 EQWFADRL
+324 EQWFADQL

-339 AIPLEERKQASGT
+339 AIPLEERKQAAAT
-352 EADTENHTTMSKNS
+352 DTESLTAVNEHS
-366 YRTEGR
+366 YHIDNTE
-372 LGTDISKTL
+372 TAAAEKT
-381 PEGAATMDSIQ
+381 PVYGAVTPDEAA
-392 TTAPVVAEK
+392 TAPVS
-401 APIYGDVIYDTVT
+401 DR
-414 PDQAATTPTSGSAS
+414 AS
-428 EVAASKQAAASDSA
+428 EPEALKQTAA
-442 DRLDVSNQ
+442 DRL
-450 TADISDSV
+450 
-458 NRRSVPDRSMA
+458 
-469 PRLPPA
+469 PPS

-493 DAARRL
+493 DAARRV

-511 QKLLS
+511 QKILS
-516 LDHPPHRIEGFD
+516 LDRPPHRIEGFD

-601 QVNAAKAVLDA
+601 QVNAAKAILDA

-628 LYRPHNNTPIVLPRR
+628 LYRPHINKPIVLPRQ

-669 SKEELHLQFEQLPY
+669 SKEELHLQFEQLPH

-702 AAASVETAAAAARI
+702 AAASVEAAAAAARI
-716 TQTQAEEVIA
+716 TQAQAEEVIA
-726 AARKA
+726 AARKTA
-731 AAQSPSL
+731 LKNAL

>member
-1 MSEQTDVRETLHQY
+1 MSEQADVREALHQY

-37 VGKAKSLK
+37 IGKAKSLK

-145 LSLVKR
+145 LSLIKR

-180 DKIAESDYQKE
+180 DKISETDYRKD

-206 LAELTEKMKAAA
+206 LAELTEKMKPPA

-234 AVQALR
+234 AVRALR

-262 ALVTFTVF
+262 SLITFTVF

-291 SEVLPEFLIAYYTD
+291 VEVLPEFLIAYYTD

-339 AIPLEERKQASGT
+339 AIPLEDRKQASDDTTADSIEET
-352 EADTENHTTMSKNS
+352 ESV
-366 YRTEGR
+366 
-372 LGTDISKTL
+372 
-381 PEGAATMDSIQ
+381 AATTDFIQ
-392 TTAPVVAEK
+392 TTALVAAEK
-401 APIYGDVIYDTVT
+401 TPVYG
-414 PDQAATTPTSGSAS
+414 
-428 EVAASKQAAASDSA
+428 
-442 DRLDVSNQ
+442 
-450 TADISDSV
+450 TAI
-458 NRRSVPDRSMA
+458 
-469 PRLPPA
+469 
-475 VLRRHKAA
+475 LRRHKAA

-493 DAARRL
+493 DAARRV

-511 QKLLS
+511 QKILS
-516 LDHPPHRIEGFD
+516 LDRPPHRIEGFD

-628 LYRPHNNTPIVLPRR
+628 LYRPHINKPIVLPRR

-669 SKEELHLQFEQLPY
+669 SKEELHLRFEQLPH

-702 AAASVETAAAAARI
+702 AAASPEAAAAAARI
-716 TQTQAEEVIA
+716 TQAQAQEVIA

-731 AAQSPSL
+731 TVRTAL

>member
-1 MSEQTDVRETLHQY
+1 MSEQADVREALHQY

-145 LSLVKR
+145 LSLIKR

-180 DKIAESDYQKE
+180 DKISETDYRKD

-206 LAELTEKMKAAA
+206 LAELTEKMKDAA

-234 AVQALR
+234 AVRALR

-262 ALVTFTVF
+262 VLITFTVF

-291 SEVLPEFLIAYYTD
+291 AEVLPEFLIAYYTD
-305 PKQIPPHIFVC
+305 PKQTPPHIFVC

-324 EQWFADRL
+324 EQWFADQL

-339 AIPLEERKQASGT
+339 AIPLEERKQASATDTESLTAVNEHSYRIDNTEAAAAEKTPVYGAVT
-352 EADTENHTTMSKNS
+352 PDEADTT
-366 YRTEGR
+366 
-372 LGTDISKTL
+372 
-381 PEGAATMDSIQ
+381 
-392 TTAPVVAEK
+392 PVS
-401 APIYGDVIYDTVT
+401 DR
-414 PDQAATTPTSGSAS
+414 AS
-428 EVAASKQAAASDSA
+428 EPEALKQTAA
-442 DRLDVSNQ
+442 DRL
-450 TADISDSV
+450 
-458 NRRSVPDRSMA
+458 
-469 PRLPPA
+469 PPS

-493 DAARRL
+493 DAARRI

-511 QKLLS
+511 QKILS
-516 LDHPPHRIEGFD
+516 LDRPPHRIEGFD

-601 QVNAAKAVLDA
+601 QVNAAKAILDA

-628 LYRPHNNTPIVLPRR
+628 LYRPHINKPIILPRR

-669 SKEELHLQFEQLPY
+669 SKEELHLQFEQLPH

-702 AAASVETAAAAARI
+702 AAASVEAAAAAARI
-716 TQTQAEEVIA
+716 TQAQAEEVIA
-726 AARKA
+726 AARKTA
-731 AAQSPSL
+731 LKNAL

>member
-1 MSEQTDVRETLHQY
+1 MSEQADVREALHQY

-45 NRLSSYFASKR
+45 NRLSSYFASRR

-145 LSLVKR
+145 LSLIKR

-180 DKIAESDYQKE
+180 DKISESDYRRDV
-191 IDEIALLLEGDLKKP
+191 DEIALLLEGDLKKP

-234 AVQALR
+234 AVRALR

-262 ALVTFTVF
+262 ALITFTVF

-291 SEVLPEFLIAYYTD
+291 AEVLPEFLIAYYTD
-305 PKQIPPHIFVC
+305 PKQTPPHIFVC

-324 EQWFADRL
+324 EQWFADKL

-339 AIPLEERKQASGT
+339 AIPLEERKHISEALPAVAAENT
-352 EADTENHTTMSKNS
+352 PVYTADTTDEADT
-366 YRTEGR
+366 
-372 LGTDISKTL
+372 
-381 PEGAATMDSIQ
+381 
-392 TTAPVVAEK
+392 
-401 APIYGDVIYDTVT
+401 T
-414 PDQAATTPTSGSAS
+414 P
-428 EVAASKQAAASDSA
+428 ASDSVARRNVPERSIA
-442 DRLDVSNQ
+442 DRL
-450 TADISDSV
+450 
-458 NRRSVPDRSMA
+458 
-469 PRLPPA
+469 PPS

-493 DAARRL
+493 DAARRI

-511 QKLLS
+511 QKILS
-516 LDHPPHRIEGFD
+516 LDRPPHRIEGFD

-628 LYRPHNNTPIVLPRR
+628 LYRPHINKPIVLPRR

-669 SKEELHLQFEQLPY
+669 SKEELHLQFEQLPH

-702 AAASVETAAAAARI
+702 AAASVEAAAAAARI
-716 TQTQAEEVIA
+716 TQAQAEEVIA

-731 AAQSPSL
+731 AARTAL

>member
-1 MSEQTDVRETLHQY
+1 MSEQADVREALHQY

-145 LSLVKR
+145 LSLIKR

-160 LKKREPCLYF
+160 LKQREPCLYF

-180 DKIAESDYQKE
+180 DKISETDYRKD

-234 AVQALR
+234 AVRALR

-262 ALVTFTVF
+262 ALITFTVF

-291 SEVLPEFLIAYYTD
+291 AEVLPEFLIAYYTD

-339 AIPLEERKQASGT
+339 AIPLEDRKQASATDTESLTAVNEHSYHIDNT
-352 EADTENHTTMSKNS
+352 EA
-366 YRTEGR
+366 
-372 LGTDISKTL
+372 
-381 PEGAATMDSIQ
+381 AA
-392 TTAPVVAEK
+392 AEK
-401 APIYGDVIYDTVT
+401 TPVYGAVT
-414 PDQAATTPTSGSAS
+414 PDEADMTLVSGSAS
-428 EVAASKQAAASDSA
+428 EPEVSKQTAATSNNLGRSEIPERSA
-442 DRLDVSNQ
+442 VD
-450 TADISDSV
+450 
-458 NRRSVPDRSMA
+458 
-469 PRLPPA
+469 RLPPS

-493 DAARRL
+493 DAARRI

-511 QKLLS
+511 QKILS
-516 LDHPPHRIEGFD
+516 LDRPPHRIEGFD

-601 QVNAAKAVLDA
+601 QVNAAKVVLDA

-628 LYRPHNNTPIVLPRR
+628 LYRPHINKPIVLPRR

-669 SKEELHLQFEQLPY
+669 SKEELHLQFEQLPH

-702 AAASVETAAAAARI
+702 AAASVEAAAAAARI
-716 TQTQAEEVIA
+716 TQAQAEEVIA
-726 AARKA
+726 AARKTA
-731 AAQSPSL
+731 ALPVSL